1 MNAQFAHW
9 ATVRIDTAPTT
20 EQMVL
25 HSQLGTS
32 WGQLAPSSLERHRG
46 EHQMGDELQE
56 TIIEMEVPLSTLR
69 LMHICAS
76 RTLDAWPGGDP
87 WEQEHLM
94 ELKRDLY
101 VILMSALYD
110 TDQI

>member
-1 MNAQFAHW
+1 ME
-9 ATVRIDTAPTT
+9 D
-20 EQMVL
+20 
-25 HSQLGTS
+25 
-32 WGQLAPSSLERHRG
+32 
-46 EHQMGDELQE
+46 LQE

-87 WEQEHLM
+87 GEQEHLM
-94 ELKRDLY
+94 ELRHDLY
-101 VILMSALYD
+101 VILMTALYD

>member
-1 MNAQFAHW
+1 M
-9 ATVRIDTAPTT
+9 D
-20 EQMVL
+20 
-25 HSQLGTS
+25 
-32 WGQLAPSSLERHRG
+32 
-46 EHQMGDELQE
+46 DEALE

>member
-1 MNAQFAHW
+1 MKRRFH
-9 ATVRIDTAPTT
+9 TFF
-20 EQMVL
+20 
-25 HSQLGTS
+25 
-32 WGQLAPSSLERHRG
+32 GQLSPSPLKR
-46 EHQMGDELQE
+46 QE
-56 TIIEMEVPLSTLR
+56 AEIEMDDDQLETMIQMDVPLSTLR

-101 VILMSALYD
+101 VILMSALYE
-110 TDQI
+110 TDRI

>member
-32 WGQLAPSSLERHRG
+32 WGQLAPSSLEQLRG
-46 EHQMGDELQE
+46 EHHMEDEVLE
-56 TIIEMEVPLSTLR
+56 TIIEMEVSLSTLR

-94 ELKRDLY
+94 ELKKDLY
-101 VILMSALYD
+101 VILMSALYESD
-110 TDQI
+110 RI